1 MNGSEFK
8 QRLRILGRTQIGFA
22 TEIGVTERTV
32 HNWTSKGPP
41 SEICYLI
48 ETMTSLEMPF
58 GPKVAVARNATSERE
73 FTRSVA
79 RVMDRLAEQAVCVGA
94 EHAFV
99 DAVRNWIGGATS
111 SDK

>member
-8 QRLRILGRTQIGFA
+8 HRLRILGRTQIGFA
-22 TEIGVTERTV
+22 KELGVTERTV

-48 ETMTSLEMPF
+48 ATMTSLEMPF
-58 GPKVAVARNATSERE
+58 GPQEAVVRNPTSEQE

-79 RVMDRLAEQAVCVGA
+79 RVMDRLAEQAVCIGA
-94 EHAFV
+94 EDAFV
-99 DAVRNWIGGATS
+99 DAVRNWIEAATS
-111 SDK
+111 SEN